1 MSDLRTIYLMVRD
14 GLGVTLMPRSTLPD
28 DLSGLLALPLSPAM
42 PFRMGLGVRSW
53 ETASPVAKLF
63 TQTAEAWAT
72 SHGFLG

>member
-1 MSDLRTIYLMVRD
+1 M
-14 GLGVTLMPRSTLPD
+14 LPD
-28 DLSGLLALPLSPAM
+28 DLDGMMTLPLSPTM
-42 PFRMGLGVRSW
+42 PFRVGLGVRSW